1 MAGGNIERSGIK
13 LTKTFVDAARYDRI
27 PTSNAKGEKVC
38 PPVIFWDSALLG
50 FGLRAYSSGKK
61 SYVLSY
67 RHKGR
72 KHLMCL
78 GPHGVLTLD
87 QARDRARKELAKIL
101 DQCDPLD
108 ERQNT
113 GITFKDFTEQYI
125 ERHAKQHKKTW
136 YEDLRRCENYLLPK
150 FGSYRIDAIT
160 RGEVARF
167 HGELGQKYPYAANR
181 VLEQLS
187 KMFELARLWGYLP
200 ETQSNPARNIK
211 AFREVKR
218 DRWVTPEELPKLAQ
232 ALNEESNFYGRQ
244 AIWLYLLLGVRR
256 DELLKAKWMDIDW
269 SRKEL
274 RLPETK
280 TGKVHYIPLSTP
292 ALAILKNL
300 PQVDGNPHILPGSDG
315 KHLVAI
321 ERIWDRVRKAAGVP
335 DVRLHDLRRTVGS
348 WLAQSGNSLH
358 LIGRVLNH
366 SSQATTAIYARF
378 AQDNV
383 RQAMED
389 HSAKLMSVAG
399 INAPVRMP
407 LARRIAP
414 AEYADGGKG

>member
-1 MAGGNIERSGIK
+1 MASDTIERSGIK
-13 LTKTFVDAARYDRI
+13 LTKTFVDSARYDRI
-27 PTSNAKGEKVC
+27 TTTNAIGKRIC
-38 PPVIFWDSALLG
+38 PPVIYWDAVLPG
-50 FGLRAYSSGKK
+50 FGLRVYVSGKK

-78 GPHGVLTLD
+78 GQHGVLTLD

-113 GITFKDFTEQYI
+113 GITFRDFAVQYI
-125 ERHAKQHKKTW
+125 ERHAKPRKKTW
-136 YEDLRRCENYLLPK
+136 VEDQRRLDKYLLKK
-150 FGSYRIDAIT
+150 FGPYRLDAIV
-160 RGEVARF
+160 RNEVARF
-167 HGELGQKYPYAANR
+167 HGDLGEQYPYAANR
-181 VLEQLS
+181 CLEQLS
-187 KMFELARLWGYLP
+187 TMFELAKLWGHLP
-200 ETQSNPARNIK
+200 ETHINPARGGIQTFK
-211 AFREVKR
+211 EVKR
-218 DRWVTPEELPKLAQ
+218 DRWVTPDELPLLAQ
-232 ALNEESNFYGRQ
+232 ALNQESNFYGRN

-256 DELLKAKWMDIDW
+256 DELLKAKWQDVDW
-269 SRKEL
+269 TRQEL

-280 TGKVHYIPLSTP
+280 TGKVHYVPLSTP

-300 PQVDGNPHILPGSDG
+300 PHVDGNPHILPGEKQG
-315 KHLVAI
+315 QPVANI
-321 ERIWDRVRKAAGVP
+321 EKIWQRVRKAAGVE

-366 SSQATTAIYARF
+366 SNQATTAIYARF
-378 AQDNV
+378 AQNNV

-389 HSAKLMSVAG
+389 HSAKLMSIAG
-399 INAPVRMP
+399 NHAPVTMP

-414 AEYADGGKG
+414 AE